1 MSESNPSSKA
11 SRGPLSPT
19 PVAEGEDD
27 FAALFEAS
35 HGKAGTTGA
44 KRPVRA
50 KAGDLV
56 SCRVIAIGQSSVFV
70 NVGDKAE
77 GTIDLAEFRDP
88 STGEFRVAVGD
99 QIQATI
105 LDDGAGTGSAVL
117 TRMLGRGGHAAA
129 ELEQA
134 QALGVP
140 VEGTVTA
147 ETKGGFEVHIGSV
160 RAFCPGSQ
168 IDLRRGPERV
178 PASEYLGKKF
188 AFRVTKVENDGRNVV
203 VSRRDILEEE
213 AAQAATKTWEQIRV
227 GAVLEGTVRSI
238 RDFGAFVDLGGV
250 DGMIHVSELSFTRV
264 NHPQEILTV
273 GQKVK
278 VQVLRVA
285 DKTDKDG
292 RRQVALSMRALA
304 EDPWTTLDANLPV
317 GTTTSGLVKRVE
329 AYGAFIE
336 VLPGVEGLVHVSKMA
351 TDRRLSH
358 ARQAATVGQS
368 VEVTVLVID
377 AGQRRLSLSMVE
389 KERGAREAEEAE
401 DKREQDKVMAGQQKG
416 ASLGTFGDLLAEARR
431 K

>member
-11 SRGPLSPT
+11 SRRPLPTT
-19 PVAEGEDD
+19 PVAEGEED

-35 HGKAGTTGA
+35 HGKAATTGA
-44 KRPVRA
+44 KRPPRA

-56 SCRVIAIGQSSVFV
+56 SCRVIAIGQSAVFV

-88 STGEFRVAVGD
+88 STGEIRVAVGD
-99 QIQATI
+99 QVQATI
-105 LDDGAGTGSAVL
+105 IDDGAGTGSAVL

-134 QALGVP
+134 HALGVP

-213 AAQAATKTWEQIRV
+213 AAEAATKTWEQIRV

-264 NHPQEILTV
+264 NHPQEVLTV

-285 DKTDKDG
+285 DKADKDG

-304 EDPWTTLDANLPV
+304 EDPWTTLEANLPA
-317 GTTTSGLVKRVE
+317 GTTTSGIVKRVE
-329 AYGAFIE
+329 AYGAFVE

-368 VEVTVLVID
+368 VEVTVLAID

-401 DKREQDKVMAGQQKG
+401 DKREQDKVMAGQKKG